1 MPSPPSVANLMG
13 NSLSDES
20 TVYTRT
26 HVVVCGIS
34 VVAPKVTSIVAA
46 ISSALYNYYF
56 SLAYRDCNHCHSVT
70 GLINRGQS
78 NGS

>member
-1 MPSPPSVANLMG
+1 MPSSIEWTDETWNPVARQL
-13 NSLSDES
+13 
-20 TVYTRT
+20 
-26 HVVVCGIS
+26 
-34 VVAPKVTSIVAA
+34 TSIEAA